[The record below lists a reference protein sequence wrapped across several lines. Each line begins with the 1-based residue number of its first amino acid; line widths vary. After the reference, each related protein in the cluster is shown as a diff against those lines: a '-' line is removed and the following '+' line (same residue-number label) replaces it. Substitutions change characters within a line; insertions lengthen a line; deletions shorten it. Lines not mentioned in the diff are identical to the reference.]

1 MHRAANRRSAAA
13 YLSRVAYDVSDRILA
28 AVMAGPQR
36 PIDLREFDRPA
47 LPAGAAL
54 LRTERSEVC
63 GTDVHLWHGRLSGV
77 PYPIIPGHVSAGT
90 VDAARGPRPRPDRG
104 PRRASAH
111 PARAS
116 RGRPGSGRRAG
127 RVFRRA
133 PAVWALPRV
142 HRAPHAHALR

>member
-54 LRTERSEVC
+54 LRTARSEVC

-77 PYPIIPGHVSAGT
+77 PYPIIPGHVSVGEVIRT
-90 VDAARGPRPRPDRG
+90 GGEVRDIEGRPIHPGQPVPFLAVHETGDNCWYCLVAKESTRC
-104 PRRASAH
+104 PRRKVY
-111 PARAS
+111 
-116 RGRPGSGRRAG
+116 GITYG
-127 RVFRRA
+127 
-133 PAVWALPRV
+133 
-142 HRAPHAHALR
+142 